1 MQLRLVQ
8 INYCPVEVLKQLK
21 GNLDDLD
28 VLDMET
34 RGALVLEAQMQTGEF
49 ESEAM
54 MQMYTP
60 EEFILN
66 LFSEERPSDLFIDTM
81 RDAMWDYARPYATYN
96 LERQAESILQEE
108 F

>member
-1 MQLRLVQ
+1 MQLRLVE
-8 INYCPVEVLKQLK
+8 IHYCPVEVLRQLK
-21 GNLDDLD
+21 GNTDDLD

-66 LFSEERPSDLFIDTM
+66 LFAEERPSDLFIDTL

-96 LERQAESILQEE
+96 LERQAQSILQEE

>member
-1 MQLRLVQ
+1 MLLLYLLCNQAPREKRMQLRSVQ
-8 INYCPVEVLKQLK
+8 INYCPAEVLKQLK
-21 GNLDDLD
+21 G
-28 VLDMET
+28 T
-34 RGALVLEAQMQTGEF
+34 LEAQMQTGEF

-66 LFSEERPSDLFIDTM
+66 LFSEERPCDLFIDTL

-96 LERQAESILQEE
+96 LQRQVESILQEE